1 MGYYTTYILNVE
13 MDTVDPVQR
22 ESLQENIRR
31 TSDYYHLFRDYK
43 LGYSFETE
51 PIKWYGH
58 DSDMLKLS
66 SMYPSV
72 EFILEG
78 HGEERAD
85 IWRKYYKNGKVK
97 RVEPEVVWPNREELE
112 KMEWT

>member
-1 MGYYTTYILNVE
+1 MGYYTTY
-13 MDTVDPVQR
+13 QR

-97 RVEPEVVWPNREELE
+97 RVEAVWPNREELE